1 MYSKSVKSNAK
12 VMIKILILYMLKNTK
27 IIFLAVLLKML
38 FVLIMNLANQLF
50 LQRKKCSQ

>member
-50 LQRKKCSQ
+50 LQRKKCNQ